1 MFLVSPSFVAV
12 PWQDSR
18 KWQLCVRRGRDEVNG
33 VSDITAADREHIK
46 LARRVSLSWRKP
58 MNVESTFSLKFL
70 SASCGNAK

>member
-33 VSDITAADREHIK
+33 VSDITAADREHIIRCK
-46 LARRVSLSWRKP
+46 PRQSQLAEAAR
-58 MNVESTFSLKFL
+58 
-70 SASCGNAK
+70 